1 MSNHRPGPLMGRFE
15 NSLQN
20 IERRFG
26 RSRRGA
32 LIQLGSTFVVIGL
45 VIAFLLPIFLPD
57 NLGLGRRAGSEAS
70 LSLDS
75 FALYGGL
82 AISVLGGYILWQIR
96 GLKNGDV
103 SASSETNG

>member
-1 MSNHRPGPLMGRFE
+1 MSNQRPGPLMGRFE

-32 LIQLGSTFVVIGL
+32 LIQLGSTFVIIGL
-45 VIAFLLPIFLPD
+45 VIAFLLPILLPD

-70 LSLDS
+70 LSLDD
-75 FALYGGL
+75 FALYSGL
-82 AISVLGGYILWQIR
+82 ALSALGGYVLWQIR
-96 GLKNGDV
+96 GLRTGDV
-103 SASSETNG
+103 PTDSQTGS